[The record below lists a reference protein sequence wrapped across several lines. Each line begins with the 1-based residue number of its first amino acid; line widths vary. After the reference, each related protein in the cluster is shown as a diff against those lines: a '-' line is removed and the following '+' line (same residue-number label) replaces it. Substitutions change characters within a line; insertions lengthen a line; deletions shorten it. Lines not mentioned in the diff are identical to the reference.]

1 MGMKLSII
9 LGGLLLATAAG
20 SFWYIDRLQD
30 NIAVLKANAMTLEA
44 EIQVQ
49 NEAIKKHLAQVQK
62 TQQLNDKLAKQHQE
76 AQREVTKLRDTFARH
91 DLDNLALAKPTLV
104 QKMINKGTKKVKE
117 DLIQI
122 TDPEQFDKDEEDTNT
137 KSYDFSDRVLNDAA
151 TN

>member
-122 TDPEQFDKDEEDTNT
+122 TDPEPVSYTHLTLPT
-137 KSYDFSDRVLNDAA
+137 KA
-151 TN
+151 

>member
-1 MGMKLSII
+1 MKLSII

-137 KSYDFSDRVLNDAA
+137 
-151 TN
+151 